1 MAMEEDGFKELAQ
14 ARVAIIGLGL
24 MGGSLALALR
34 GKCAG
39 LLGIDHDP
47 HVLELAR
54 QGQIV
59 DRISSEPAELLPQ
72 ATVVVLATPV
82 NTILAL
88 LRVLP
93 AWHPGPAIIL
103 DLGSTKHHIC
113 QAMQA
118 LPERFDP
125 LGGHPMCGREKNGLA
140 NASRDLYHAAP
151 FVLTALERTSSR
163 ARRLGIALAQAI
175 GARPIWLDPETHD
188 RWAAATSHLPYL
200 VASALMLGTPPE
212 TGPLF
217 GPGFHSTTRV
227 AATSPTIML
236 DILKTN
242 QAEVLAA
249 LGRFRQQL
257 AQLEIDLRGSD
268 WDSLQAY
275 LARAADRRAA
285 LSQLIADHPA

>member
-1 MAMEEDGFKELAQ
+1 MDEDGFTRLAQ

-34 GKCAG
+34 GKCAS
-39 LLGIDHDP
+39 LLGIDRDP
-47 HVLELAR
+47 HTLALAQR
-54 QGQIV
+54 EGIV
-59 DRISSEPAELLPQ
+59 DQAASEPAELLPQ
-72 ATVVVLATPV
+72 ATVIVLATPV
-82 NTILAL
+82 NTILGL
-88 LRVLP
+88 LRELP
-93 AWHPGPAIIL
+93 AWHPGPATVL

-125 LGGHPMCGREKNGLA
+125 LGGHPMCGREKNGLP
-140 NASRDLYHAAP
+140 NASRDLFHGAP
-151 FVLTALERTSSR
+151 FVLAALERTSSQ
-163 ARRLGIALAQAI
+163 AKALGAALAQAV
-175 GARPIWLDPETHD
+175 GARPLWLDPETHD

-200 VASALMLGTPPE
+200 AASALMLGTPPE
-212 TGPLF
+212 ASPLF

-249 LGRFRQQL
+249 LGRFRLQL
-257 AQLEIDLRGSD
+257 GQLEADLRGGN
-268 WDSLQAY
+268 WDSLQAH
-275 LARAADRRAA
+275 LSEAAERRASLELPFA
-285 LSQLIADHPA
+285 SQAA